1 MNGAGG
7 SPPSVDT
14 SGRTIV
20 LVSPHYDDVPL
31 SLGQSLIDGA
41 LSRARRVEVR
51 VVFGR
56 TNWSVM
62 LHPKPSRT
70 RVVTAV
76 RRTEE
81 ALAAR
86 RFGYRVRTEPLE
98 EAILRLGTLDPETFR
113 GDGPVAGDPLVDE
126 IEAMARRWSRGA
138 DEVWF
143 CAGVG
148 SHVDHRL
155 VAEAGARLARE
166 DAGGIAFYEE
176 RPYTAYLT
184 DDQIA
189 HEVSALGLPMEPRV
203 VSGPIAA
210 STQRTVRRIYRSQI
224 DEYFREAQEIDRSE
238 GRVERVW
245 LPT

>member
-1 MNGAGG
+1 M
-7 SPPSVDT
+7 DT
-14 SGRTIV
+14 SGRKIV

-31 SLGQSLIDGA
+31 SLGQSLLDGA

-62 LHPKPSRT
+62 FHPTPSRA

-86 RFGYRVRTEPLE
+86 RFGYRVRTEQLE
-98 EAILRLGTLDPETFR
+98 EAILRLGTLDSEAFR
-113 GDGPVAGDPLVDE
+113 GDGPVADDPLVE
-126 IEAMARRWSRGA
+126 KIEAMARRWGRGA

-148 SHVDHRL
+148 RHVDHRL

-184 DDQIA
+184 EEQIA
-189 HEVSALGLPMEPRV
+189 REVSTLDLSMAPSA